1 MDSRDAGTAGEGA
14 SAAASGAVAEPA
26 SCGFARSTVGLIRSG
41 WERRRA
47 ERRGAAAG
55 ELGEVG
61 EEGERVVAVEDVEL
75 PAAELL
81 AASAHH
87 PGPPPRSRSTPP
99 AARTD
104 DPVTSGS
111 GSSVS
116 STRAPPRSAAPATP
130 G

>member
-26 SCGFARSTVGLIRSG
+26 SCGFARSTVGLMRCG
-41 WERRRA
+41 CERRRP

-87 PGPPPRSRSTPP
+87 PGPPPRSHRGLP

-104 DPVTSGS
+104 DASGS
-111 GSSVS
+111 GSGSGS
-116 STRAPPRSAAPATP
+116 PPTRA
-130 G
+130 